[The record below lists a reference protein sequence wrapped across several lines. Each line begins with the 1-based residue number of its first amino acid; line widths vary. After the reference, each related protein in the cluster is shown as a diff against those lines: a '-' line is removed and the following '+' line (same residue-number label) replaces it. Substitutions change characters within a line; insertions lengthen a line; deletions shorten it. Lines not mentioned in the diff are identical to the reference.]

1 MINLPEAVFLGA
13 LQGVTEWLPI
23 SSSGHLALA
32 QAALGLQVPLL
43 FDVLLHAGTLLAVL
57 VFFRKDVWKL
67 LSAALRLD
75 FRSEYGRMAAMAVI
89 GTAPVAL
96 AGFLLHDAIGA
107 LFGSPFAIGVSM
119 LLMGTL
125 LYATK
130 LFRPVTGRSVGVK
143 DALYI
148 GVAQALSLV
157 PGISRS
163 GSTIVAGLS
172 RHVDRQK
179 ALLFSFMLSIPAVV
193 GANAYE
199 AYKTGIVGLDAIG
212 PNGFVAVAV
221 AAAAG
226 YAAIVLLKKVFD
238 AGRLHLFAYYC
249 WAVGAAVI
257 AYSLL
262 V

>member
-1 MINLPEAVFLGA
+1 MVGVFEAVLLGA

-32 QAALGLQVPLL
+32 QMLLGMQVPLL

-57 VFFRKDVWKL
+57 AFFRKDAWKM

-75 FRSEYGRMAAMAVI
+75 FRSEYGRLAVMVAI

-119 LLMGTL
+119 LLMGAL
-125 LYATK
+125 LYATR
-130 LFRPVTGRSVGVK
+130 LFRPAEGRGVGVK

-148 GVAQALSLV
+148 GAAQALSLV

-163 GSTIVAGLS
+163 GSTIAAGLS
-172 RHVDRQK
+172 RHIDRQK

-193 GANAYE
+193 GANAFELYN
-199 AYKTGIVGLDAIG
+199 AGAAGLDAIG
-212 PNGFVAVAV
+212 LEGVAAVAV
-221 AAAAG
+221 AAVVG
-226 YAAIVLLKKVFD
+226 YAAIRLLKKVFD
-238 AGRLHLFAYYC
+238 SGRLHMFAYYC

-257 AYSLL
+257 AYSLFL
-262 V
+262 